1 MPRRL
6 HHSRLLYTLENHHNR
21 SEGFETTWRRIT
33 HSQGGSAMYRK
44 FRHSPEGLATA
55 RVRAGRAA
63 YLHIYLDK
71 INGEPRQP
79 DSQGFT
85 SSHKASVWR
94 RCRWAP
100 HPIANGTVPA
110 LPRPGSRRQYL
121 SPTLLD
127 TPINRRVK
135 PIAFSGSLGD
145 GVGRD
150 GPARQ
155 AGRARGRKGRR
166 DGRGGVE
173 AVFRERTPAP
183 VLFDTPQGHAER
195 FHFIQCVELSIL
207 LIAARTPLRAE
218 ERGRGCTTLA
228 RPLCRGGSPPGSQE
242 ALLEATRLTMW
253 KLYNQGLG
261 VGGGFQHEDDGP
273 KLPPPHHPLAG
284 VAFPPQK
291 EALNLEV
298 KDEEVPLFHDNRGYQ
313 PFCLQRTGRLK
324 DAVDH
329 RNDLRNDVRNDLR
342 NDLRN
347 ELRNDI
353 RNEFR
358 NDVRSRLE
366 EAAIPP
372 SAKRPAQQDDS
383 HDSRLPPPT
392 TPTPPTPPGYPGAN
406 IKITSRGGRGQDQSM
421 VVSMEVNG
429 IMYQGVLFAQA
440 PRARF
445 S

>member
-1 MPRRL
+1 MWRATPQPSRKINQCPEGSIIVDSSVLWRINTIDQKISIQLGGRSAIAQGIPPQHRML
-6 HHSRLLYTLENHHNR
+6 HH
-21 SEGFETTWRRIT
+21 I
-33 HSQGGSAMYRK
+33 
-44 FRHSPEGLATA
+44 PEGLATA
-55 RVRAGRAA
+55 RHRSGGGVAGLLASWQVARCQPSRVLAA
-63 YLHIYLDK
+63 AGKYL
-71 INGEPRQP
+71 G
-79 DSQGFT
+79 
-85 SSHKASVWR
+85 
-94 RCRWAP
+94 
-100 HPIANGTVPA
+100 
-110 LPRPGSRRQYL
+110 
-121 SPTLLD
+121 PTLLD

-135 PIAFSGSLGD
+135 PIAFSSNTRLWRSS
-145 GVGRD
+145 V
-150 GPARQ
+150 
-155 AGRARGRKGRR
+155 RGHKSETRL
-166 DGRGGVE
+166 
-173 AVFRERTPAP
+173 P
-183 VLFDTPQGHAER
+183 
-195 FHFIQCVELSIL
+195 
-207 LIAARTPLRAE
+207 
-218 ERGRGCTTLA
+218 A
-228 RPLCRGGSPPGSQE
+228 RPLYNYALWVGMGVCGRGWAVEGVISPSPMFPGADPPPTAAPAPPRPPPPTPSCPFWPLEHTNAQRPWGDARPPIKSSLPAGRGGSPPGSQE

-284 VAFPPQK
+284 VPFPPQK